1 MPDDQTL
8 WALRDGL
15 ARETAVPF
23 TVGGGQVLAASAKR
37 IGIVVYPPAVD
48 AIVVSF
54 LTPVDL
60 NSGCRVVAGGPP
72 LVLSLE
78 TVGALVNRPLFGRTT
93 GAGPQNIGIVEVGN
107 RQ

>member
-23 TVGGGQVLAASAKR
+23 SVAGGQVLAASQKR

-48 AIVVSF
+48 DIVVSF
-54 LTPVDL
+54 LNPVDP
-60 NSGCRVVAGGPP
+60 NSGCRVKAGGPP

-78 TVGALVNRPLFGRTT
+78 MVGALVNRPLFGRTT

-107 RQ
+107 RS

>member
-1 MPDDQTL
+1 MPDDQTM

-23 TVGGGQVLAASAKR
+23 TVAGGQVLAASAKR

-54 LTPVDL
+54 NTPVDL
-60 NSGCRVVAGGPP
+60 AAGCRVVPGGLP

-78 TVGALVNRPLFGRTT
+78 NYGALVNKQLFGRTT